1 MKNRKN
7 RIIAVIAA
15 TVISGGTLAVA
26 AGPAYLL
33 HGKTPSHSSA
43 YLLHGKA
50 NKVEWGTEASSA
62 YLLHGKAQIYG
73 DGVVASGKSPAY
85 LLHG

>member
-1 MKNRKN
+1 MKR
-7 RIIAVIAA
+7 RIIATVAA

-33 HGKTPSHSSA
+33 HGKAPSHSSA

-50 NKVEWGTEASSA
+50 NKVEWGTSA
-62 YLLHGKAQIYG
+62 AG
-73 DGVVASGKSPAY
+73 PAY